1 MGTHAELYVVIAM
14 ARPMTDSGNLF
25 KVVSSVS
32 YFVGQISR
40 LAALVAEKLL
50 HNRAAYAEQ
59 G

>member
-1 MGTHAELYVVIAM
+1 VGTHAKLYVVIAM

-25 KVVSSVS
+25 RVASSVS
-32 YFVGQISR
+32 YFVGQTSR
-40 LAALVAEKLL
+40 LAASVAEKLS